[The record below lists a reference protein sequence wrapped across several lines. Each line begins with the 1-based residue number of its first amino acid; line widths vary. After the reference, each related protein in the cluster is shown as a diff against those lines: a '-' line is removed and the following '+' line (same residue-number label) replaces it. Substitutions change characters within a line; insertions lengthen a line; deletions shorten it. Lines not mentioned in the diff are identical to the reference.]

1 VGSPRIFA
9 KFFQKLACQFK
20 IKHTF
25 VSQSTLFMNQK
36 HQEDLAHIRSMMER
50 SSRFISLSGL
60 SGVFAGL
67 SALIGGLYV
76 YQLFKANGTEY
87 FGGDYEKQYSA
98 NLVSELVLTGLIIL
112 AVAFTFGLLFTVRK
126 SKKYDLPIWTSAT
139 KNMLFNLTIPLLAG
153 GIFCLALIYHEV
165 YGLIAPA
172 TLIFYGLA
180 LINAEKYTYSDIKYL
195 GFCELILGF
204 ISLFLIG
211 YGLIF
216 WIIGFGILH
225 ILYGLIMFKKY
236 K

>member
-1 VGSPRIFA
+1 
-9 KFFQKLACQFK
+9 
-20 IKHTF
+20 
-25 VSQSTLFMNQK
+25 MNQK

-76 YQLFKANGTEY
+76 YQLFKANGLEY
-87 FGGDYEKQYSA
+87 FDGYHKLYSV
-98 NLVSELVLTGLIIL
+98 NLVSELIWIALIIL
-112 AVAFTFGLLFTVRK
+112 VSALTFGIFFTIRK
-126 SKKYDLPIWTSAT
+126 SRKYDLPIWTSAT
-139 KNMLFNLTIPLLAG
+139 KKMLLNLAIPLVTG
-153 GIFCLALIYHEV
+153 GIFCLALLYHEIYV
-165 YGLIAPA
+165 LIAPA

-180 LINAEKYTYSDIKYL
+180 LVNAEKYTFSDVKYL
-195 GFCELILGF
+195 GYCELVLGF
-204 ISLFLIG
+204 ISLFCLG

>member
-1 VGSPRIFA
+1 
-9 KFFQKLACQFK
+9 
-20 IKHTF
+20 
-25 VSQSTLFMNQK
+25 MNQK

-67 SALIGGLYV
+67 SALIGGLYTYMLLENRGV
-76 YQLFKANGTEY
+76 GYYRGQDVVLPE
-87 FGGDYEKQYSA
+87 
-98 NLVSELVLTGLIIL
+98 NLVSHLIVTALVVLLFAL
-112 AVAFTFGLLFTVRK
+112 TFGIFFTIRK
-126 SKKYDLPIWTSAT
+126 SKKYNLPIWTSAT
-139 KNMLFNLTIPLLAG
+139 KNMLFNLAVPLVVG
-153 GIFCLALIYHEV
+153 GIFCLALVFHGI

-180 LINAEKYTYSDIKYL
+180 VINAEKYTFSDIKYL
-195 GFCELILGF
+195 GFSELVLGC
-204 ISLFLIG
+204 ISLFYIG

-225 ILYGLIMFKKY
+225 IIYGLVMFKKY

>member
-1 VGSPRIFA
+1 
-9 KFFQKLACQFK
+9 
-20 IKHTF
+20 
-25 VSQSTLFMNQK
+25 MNQK

-67 SALIGGLYV
+67 SALIGGLYTYMLLENHGIGYYRGQDV
-76 YQLFKANGTEY
+76 VLPE
-87 FGGDYEKQYSA
+87 
-98 NLVSELVLTGLIIL
+98 NLVSHLIVTALVVLLFAL
-112 AVAFTFGLLFTVRK
+112 TFGIFFTMRK
-126 SKKYDLPIWTSAT
+126 SKKYNLPIWTSAT
-139 KNMLFNLTIPLLAG
+139 KNMLFNLAVPLAVG
-153 GIFCLALIYHEV
+153 GIFCLALVFHGI

-180 LINAEKYTYSDIKYL
+180 VINAEKYTFSDIKYL
-195 GFCELILGF
+195 GFSELVLGC
-204 ISLFLIG
+204 ISLFYIG

-225 ILYGLIMFKKY
+225 IVYGLVMFKKY

>member
-1 VGSPRIFA
+1 
-9 KFFQKLACQFK
+9 
-20 IKHTF
+20 
-25 VSQSTLFMNQK
+25 MNQQ

-76 YQLFKANGTEY
+76 YQLFKANGIEY
-87 FGGDYEKQYSA
+87 LDDNQALFLS
-98 NLVSELVLTGLIIL
+98 SGLITHLFFAGLVIL
-112 AVAFTFGLLFTVRK
+112 AFALTFGVIFTVRK
-126 SKKYDLPIWTSAT
+126 SRKYDLPIWTSAT
-139 KNMLFNLTIPLLAG
+139 KKMLFNLAVPLFAG
-153 GIFCLALIYHEV
+153 AVFCLSLLFHQN
-165 YGLIAPA
+165 YGLIAPT

-180 LINAEKYTYSDIKYL
+180 VINAEKYTFSDIKYL
-195 GFCELILGF
+195 GFSELILGF
-204 ISLFLIG
+204 ISLFYIG